1 MLWARPECWW
11 GGLVSSNDVP
21 VNSWLPKVVMTSPIR
36 NDGLSRLVRHS
47 ILIIIGQR
55 GCRDFLSGRIYIN
68 NRPRITKAYYM
79 PYVLRGG
86 DTSGR
91 ELFSSS
97 ALFRNFLLVLD
108 MTFGQ
113 SFQFHRSPFM
123 LHMHSRTSRSAQFGK

>member
-86 DTSGR
+86 DTSRR